1 MNAFMEAVL
10 TVARE
15 EPSALA
21 RARLQRQL
29 TPEEAA
35 RRAGLTPDEVGWLEE
50 GRLYRFRS
58 SERATVALL
67 LYTTSL
73 GIDRREARRLAGLP
87 VAPATSNPRGRLAV
101 AGGVAA
107 VALAIVLAVVVP
119 PRLGDDTAPSQATAA
134 GLPPPWRISV
144 DVLNGGGDI
153 TLHAPSRRPD
163 RLVRVPGQA
172 GQPCG
177 PIRLPRDLGL
187 LPSGRREDRATLG
200 EPARRHRASAAGGQE
215 PPSAGRHR
223 RPAESAELERRP
235 ERTEPLLELK

>member
-35 RRAGLTPDEVGWLEE
+35 RRAGLTHDEVEWLEE

-87 VAPATSNPRGRLAV
+87 VTTATSNQRGRLAV
-101 AGGVAA
+101 AAGVAA
-107 VALAIVLAVVVP
+107 TALAITLAVVVP
-119 PRLGDDTAPSQATAA
+119 PRLGSDSAPGTTAA

-144 DVLNGGGDI
+144 DVLNGSGDI
-153 TLHAPSRRPD
+153 TYTRRIADRIGSFAYQIKRVSRAGRFDYPETSVYFPPGGEKIGQRLAEQLGVTARPLPAGKNPR
-163 RLVRVPGQA
+163 RLVVIV
-172 GQPCG
+172 G
-177 PIRLPRDLGL
+177 P
-187 LPSGRREDRATLG
+187 RRAL
-200 EPARRHRASAAGGQE
+200 S
-215 PPSAGRHR
+215 
-223 RPAESAELERRP
+223 
-235 ERTEPLLELK
+235 

>member
-10 TVARE
+10 TLARE

-35 RRAGLTPDEVGWLEE
+35 RRAGLTHDEVEWLED

-87 VAPATSNPRGRLAV
+87 VTPATSNPRGRLAV
-101 AGGVAA
+101 AAGVAA
-107 VALAIVLAVVVP
+107 TALAITLAVVVP
-119 PRLGDDTAPSQATAA
+119 PRLGNDSAPGTTAA

-144 DVLNGGGDI
+144 DVLNGSGDI
-153 TLHAPSRRPD
+153 TYTRRVADRIGSFAYQIKRVRRAGRFDYPETSVYFPPGGEKIGQRLAEQLGVTARPLPAGKNPR
-163 RLVRVPGQA
+163 RLVVIV
-172 GQPCG
+172 G
-177 PIRLPRDLGL
+177 P
-187 LPSGRREDRATLG
+187 RRAL
-200 EPARRHRASAAGGQE
+200 S
-215 PPSAGRHR
+215 
-223 RPAESAELERRP
+223 
-235 ERTEPLLELK
+235 

>member
-29 TPEEAA
+29 TAEEAA
-35 RRAGLTPDEVGWLEE
+35 RRAGLTHDEVEWLEE

-87 VAPATSNPRGRLAV
+87 VTPATSNPRGRLAV
-101 AGGVAA
+101 AAGV
-107 VALAIVLAVVVP
+107 VATVLAITLAIVVP
-119 PRLGDDTAPSQATAA
+119 PRLANDSAPGTAAA

-144 DVLNGGGDI
+144 DVLNGSGDI
-153 TLHAPSRRPD
+153 TYTRRVADRIGSFAYQIKRVSRASRFDYPETSVYFPPGGEKIGQRLAEQLGVTARPLPAGKNPR
-163 RLVRVPGQA
+163 RLVVIV
-172 GQPCG
+172 G
-177 PIRLPRDLGL
+177 P
-187 LPSGRREDRATLG
+187 RRAL
-200 EPARRHRASAAGGQE
+200 S
-215 PPSAGRHR
+215 
-223 RPAESAELERRP
+223 
-235 ERTEPLLELK
+235 

>member
-1 MNAFMEAVL
+1 MSAFMEAVL

-35 RRAGLTPDEVGWLEE
+35 RRAGLTSDEVEWLEE

-101 AGGVAA
+101 AAGVAA
-107 VALAIVLAVVVP
+107 TALAITLAVVVP
-119 PRLGDDTAPSQATAA
+119 PRLGNDAAPATAA
-134 GLPPPWRISV
+134 ASLPPPWRISV

-153 TLHAPSRRPD
+153 TYTRRVADRIGSFAYQIKRVSRAGRFDYPETSVYFPPGGEKIGQRLAEQLGVTARPLPAGKNPR
-163 RLVRVPGQA
+163 RLVVIV
-172 GQPCG
+172 G
-177 PIRLPRDLGL
+177 P
-187 LPSGRREDRATLG
+187 RRAL
-200 EPARRHRASAAGGQE
+200 S
-215 PPSAGRHR
+215 
-223 RPAESAELERRP
+223 
-235 ERTEPLLELK
+235 

>member
-35 RRAGLTPDEVGWLEE
+35 RRAGLTPDEVEWLEE

-87 VAPATSNPRGRLAV
+87 VGPGTSNPRGRLAV
-101 AGGVAA
+101 AVGIAA
-107 VALAIVLAVVVP
+107 TALAIALAVVVP
-119 PRLGDDTAPSQATAA
+119 PRLGDDAAPGTTAA

-153 TLHAPSRRPD
+153 TYTRRVADRVGSLAYQIKRVSRAGRFDYPETSVYFPPGGEEIGRRLAAQLDVTARPLPAGKNPR
-163 RLVRVPGQA
+163 RLVVIV
-172 GQPCG
+172 G
-177 PIRLPRDLGL
+177 PPRALG
-187 LPSGRREDRATLG
+187 
-200 EPARRHRASAAGGQE
+200 
-215 PPSAGRHR
+215 
-223 RPAESAELERRP
+223 
-235 ERTEPLLELK
+235 

>member
-10 TVARE
+10 TAARE

-35 RRAGLTPDEVGWLEE
+35 RRAGLTPDEVEWLEE

-67 LYTTSL
+67 LYATSL

-87 VAPATSNPRGRLAV
+87 VGPATSNPRGRLAV
-101 AGGVAA
+101 ALGVAA
-107 VALAIVLAVVVP
+107 AALAITLAVVVP
-119 PRLGDDTAPSQATAA
+119 PRLGDDATPGTAAA

-153 TLHAPSRRPD
+153 TYTRRVADRIGSLAYQIKRVGRAGRFDYPETSVYFPPGGEEIGRRLAD
-163 RLVRVPGQA
+163 QLDITARPLPAGKNPRRLVVIV
-172 GQPCG
+172 G
-177 PIRLPRDLGL
+177 PPRALG
-187 LPSGRREDRATLG
+187 
-200 EPARRHRASAAGGQE
+200 
-215 PPSAGRHR
+215 
-223 RPAESAELERRP
+223 
-235 ERTEPLLELK
+235 

>member
-1 MNAFMEAVL
+1 L

-29 TPEEAA
+29 TPDEAA
-35 RRAGLTPDEVGWLEE
+35 RRAGLTPDEVEWLEE

-73 GIDRREARRLAGLP
+73 GIGRREARRLAGLP
-87 VAPATSNPRGRLAV
+87 VGPATSNPRGRLAV
-101 AGGVAA
+101 AAGIAA
-107 VALAIVLAVVVP
+107 TALAITLAVVVP
-119 PRLGDDTAPSQATAA
+119 PRRGDDAAPGTAAA

-153 TLHAPSRRPD
+153 TYTRRVADRIGSFAYQIKRVSRAGRFDYPETSVYFPPGGEKIGQRLAEQLGVTARPLPAGKNPR
-163 RLVRVPGQA
+163 RLVVIV
-172 GQPCG
+172 G
-177 PIRLPRDLGL
+177 P
-187 LPSGRREDRATLG
+187 RRAL
-200 EPARRHRASAAGGQE
+200 S
-215 PPSAGRHR
+215 
-223 RPAESAELERRP
+223 
-235 ERTEPLLELK
+235 

>member
-35 RRAGLTPDEVGWLEE
+35 RRAGLTHDEVEWLEE

-87 VAPATSNPRGRLAV
+87 VTPATSNPRGRLAV
-101 AGGVAA
+101 AAGVAA
-107 VALAIVLAVVVP
+107 TALAITLAVVVP
-119 PRLGDDTAPSQATAA
+119 PRLGNDSAPGTAAA

-144 DVLNGGGDI
+144 DVLNGSGDI
-153 TLHAPSRRPD
+153 TYTRRVADRIGSYAYQIKRVSRAGRFDYPETSVYFPPGGEKIGQRLAEQLGVTARPLPAGKNPR
-163 RLVRVPGQA
+163 RLVVIVG
-172 GQPCG
+172 
-177 PIRLPRDLGL
+177 
-187 LPSGRREDRATLG
+187 
-200 EPARRHRASAAGGQE
+200 ARRALS
-215 PPSAGRHR
+215 
-223 RPAESAELERRP
+223 
-235 ERTEPLLELK
+235 